1 MKTASVREIKS
12 RFSHYLKK
20 AEKEDIVVTS
30 NGKPCA
36 VLRGLSGE
44 DLEDYIISNSP
55 SVKKKVEEA
64 YSDYLKEGGVSLDA
78 VIKKLGKKKVAK
90 KVRR

>member
-20 AEKEDIVVTS
+20 AAKEDIIVTS
-30 NGKPCA
+30 NGRPCA

-55 SVKKKVEEA
+55 SIRKKVEKA
-64 YSDYLKEGGVSLDA
+64 YRDYIKEGGVSLDT
-78 VIKKLGKKKVAK
+78 VIKKLEKKKVET

>member
-20 AEKEDIVVTS
+20 AEKEDIIVTS

-36 VLRGLSGE
+36 VLRGLAGDE
-44 DLEDYIISNSP
+44 LEDYIISNSP
-55 SVKKKVEEA
+55 AIRKKVEEA
-64 YSDYLKEGGVSLDA
+64 YGDYLKEGGVSLDG
-78 VIKKLGKKKVAK
+78 VVKKLGKKKIAK